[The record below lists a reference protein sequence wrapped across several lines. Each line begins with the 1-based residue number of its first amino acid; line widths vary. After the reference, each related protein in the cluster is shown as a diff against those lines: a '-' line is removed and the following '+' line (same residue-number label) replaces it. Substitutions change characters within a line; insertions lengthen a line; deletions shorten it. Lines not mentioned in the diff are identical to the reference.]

1 VTQEINMH
9 KFEII
14 GHARDHFSLP
24 LLGTQITSHTAEEF
38 EESLAVAD
46 VVWVDGAVDFVKH
59 VLVENFTDARS
70 GVAEITHENEHM
82 LTSAYEARH
91 PTELPCLVRWFPRA
105 RVEAPLASH
114 LEVILYSRE
123 QLLKEGY
130 VIETAWGIV
139 AILASMSGEA
149 SPPVPATQARNALG
163 IQGGGN
169 GAAID
174 PTQYAAGVAYWTR
187 YALVR

>member
-1 VTQEINMH
+1 MH

-14 GHARDHFSLP
+14 QPARDHFSGAQR
-24 LLGTQITSHTAEEF
+24 GTRITSHYPSQF
-38 EESLAVAD
+38 EEILSAAD

-82 LTSAYEARH
+82 LTTGYEARH
-91 PTELPCLVRWFPRA
+91 PTELPVLTRWFPRS

-114 LEVILYSRE
+114 LEVIVYSRE

-130 VIETAWGIV
+130 VIETAWGVV
-139 AILASMSGEA
+139 AINASMSAET
-149 SPPVPATQARNALG
+149 SPPIPATQARNALG

-174 PTQYAAGVAYWTR
+174 PALYAAGVAYWSR